1 MTTATFRRWWR
12 NWQQRCATLT
22 ADSSTRSR
30 ARCRGWR
37 VEKIRVQTHVPC
49 YAYVAYLLFE
59 QRLRNC
65 GRRRRLGAENAG
77 LDDEECAARGHTT
90 RGGEMG
96 QGEGKKGGGR
106 GRAGWLKSACAAA
119 SASLLLILVDP
130 GDAGTS
136 LSSISPKYS
145 LFTGDGT
152 GRPCLPCPEHMQPP
166 DYLLHPFIYY
176 LLRRAQPTHPPAPT
190 TQPIHSRTF
199 AGVHPHHPRH
209 GPSHPSQPA
218 SQSPILDLLVLF
230 RTHPIPAHSPS
241 SRLRRRA
248 HHRAPCSRACM
259 YTPLGTPS
267 IATSIRT
274 SL

>member
-1 MTTATFRRWWR
+1 
-12 NWQQRCATLT
+12 
-22 ADSSTRSR
+22 
-30 ARCRGWR
+30 
-37 VEKIRVQTHVPC
+37 
-49 YAYVAYLLFE
+49 
-59 QRLRNC
+59 
-65 GRRRRLGAENAG
+65 
-77 LDDEECAARGHTT
+77 
-90 RGGEMG
+90 MG
-96 QGEGKKGGGR
+96 QREGKKGGR

-152 GRPCLPCPEHMQPP
+152 GGPCLPCPEHMQPP

-176 LLRRAQPTHPPAPT
+176 LLRQSQPTHPPALA

-218 SQSPILDLLVLF
+218 SQSPVLLALF
-230 RTHPIPAHSPS
+230 RTHPIPAYSPS
-241 SRLRRRA
+241 DAAPTTAHRAAHACACASMYAKHTQTALASVPACRRPTRASRLRPSRLLSPSNLRSTPA
-248 HHRAPCSRACM
+248 KVAKIPLSAAPLTQTQSWHW
-259 YTPLGTPS
+259 LQ
-267 IATSIRT
+267 
-274 SL
+274 